1 MEIEIKKT
9 VRILKS
15 GFWAFWLIPVCWII
29 MGETDVIPVGQL
41 VDDVRGTYFLQTAC
55 ILLTAICV
63 PLSLKLFSL
72 VLTRKIDTYT
82 FPVALSRYRLWSL
95 VRLGLLELSVWVG
108 LLGYYFTL
116 SSTGALCALIGLT
129 TSFFCFPS
137 ETKLREEL
145 HIANEIPNE

>member
-1 MEIEIKKT
+1 MEVEIKKAVNT
-9 VRILKS
+9 LKG
-15 GFWAFWLIPVCWII
+15 GFLIFWLIPVCWVVL
-29 MGETDVIPVGQL
+29 GETDVIPIGQL

-55 ILLTAICV
+55 ILLTAVCV

-82 FPVALSRYRLWSL
+82 FPVALSRYLLWSL
-95 VRLGLLELSVWVG
+95 VRLGLLELTVWGG

-129 TSFFCFPS
+129 TSFFCLPS
-137 ETKLREEL
+137 EKKLREEL
-145 HIANEIPNE
+145 HIANNLPNE